1 MTTGT
6 DPLKQIFQDAREL
19 QASAVDRLDHGGLQA
34 R

>member
-1 MTTGT
+1 MTTGIE
-6 DPLKQIFQDAREL
+6 QIFQDAREL